1 MPAYLIA
8 DVSVRDQDAYA
19 AYAAQV
25 PATLEPYGGRFL
37 VRGGA
42 SEVIEGDR
50 RPGRLVVIEFPDGDA
65 LRGWYASGAY
75 QAIAGVRWRA
85 AEASVVAVEGAE

>member
-8 DVSVRDQDAYA
+8 DVTVRDADAYA

-42 SEVIEGDR
+42 SEVIEGER

-65 LRGWYASGAY
+65 LRRWYASGAY
-75 QAIAGVRWRA
+75 QGIVGVRWEA